1 MRGREVVSLIE
12 VQGLYKRFGPT
23 EAVRGVDLRVETGE
37 CFGLIGPNG
46 AGKTT
51 TLKTLATLIKP
62 DRGRVAVDGIDVVG
76 APRRVRELVGYMPDI
91 FQSYGELKV
100 IHYLD
105 YYAALV
111 GLTRR
116 ERVRQVEEVLELV
129 DLQPKRNAL
138 VGGLSRGVKQRLCL
152 AKTLLHDPKVLLL
165 DEPASGLDPRARIE
179 IRVLLKVLRAD
190 MGKTIVISSHILEDL
205 EEICDR
211 VAVIEAGQAV
221 AAGGVADLKDQARV
235 GMRYVIEPRGAP
247 DAAAERLTA
256 CADVIAEAAVD
267 GRRLILTPTPDV
279 TDEGPVLAL
288 LAREGVRIRSFRE
301 EVPDLHDIFL
311 SLTTGEVS

>member
-1 MRGREVVSLIE
+1 MIE
-12 VQGLYKRFGPT
+12 VQGLKKRYGPV
-23 EAVRGVDLRVETGE
+23 EAVRGVELGVRAGE

-51 TLKTLATLIKP
+51 TLKSMATLVKP
-62 DRGRVAVDGIDVVG
+62 DEGRVLVDGID
-76 APRRVRELVGYMPDI
+76 AAAESRRVRRVVGYMPDI
-91 FQSYGELKV
+91 FQSYGDLKV

-111 GLTRR
+111 GLRGQA
-116 ERVRQVEEVLELV
+116 RVRQVEEVLELV
-129 DLQPKRNAL
+129 DLGPKRDAL

-179 IRVLLKVLRAD
+179 IRMLLKVLRSE

-211 VAVIEAGQAV
+211 VAVIEAGTVV
-221 AAGGVADLKDQARV
+221 AIGRVGELKDRARRSI
-235 GMRYVIEPRGAP
+235 RYVLEPHAP
-247 DAAAERLTA
+247 PAELVGPLSEQRDLVA
-256 CADVIAEAAVD
+256 KVEAD
-267 GRRLILTPTPDV
+267 GRYVRITPTSAV
-279 TDEGPVLAL
+279 EH
-288 LAREGVRIRSFRE
+288 EGVLLSRLLEMKVRLRSFSE
-301 EVPDLHDIFL
+301 EAPDLHEVFL
-311 SLTTGEVS
+311 ELTSGLVS

>member
-1 MRGREVVSLIE
+1 MIE
-12 VQGLYKRFGPT
+12 VSGLFKRYGPV
-23 EAVRGVDLRVETGE
+23 EAVRGIDLSVHAGE

-51 TLKTLATLIKP
+51 TLKSMATLVKP
-62 DRGRVAVDGIDVVG
+62 DRGRVTVDSLD
-76 APRRVRELVGYMPDI
+76 AALESRKVRKVVGYMPDI
-91 FQSYGELKV
+91 FQSYGDLKV

-111 GLTRR
+111 GLERAA
-116 ERVRQVEEVLELV
+116 RVRQVEEVLELV
-129 DLQPKRNAL
+129 DLQPKRDAL

-179 IRVLLKVLRAD
+179 IRLLLKVLRAE

-211 VAVIEAGQAV
+211 VAVIEAGQCV
-221 AAGGVADLKDQARV
+221 AIGRVADLKDQARRQV
-235 GMRYVIEPRGAP
+235 RYVLEPYAPPAEVATQLGAEV
-247 DAAAERLTA
+247 ALVES
-256 CADVIAEAAVD
+256 VEVD
-267 GRRLILTPTPDV
+267 GRFVHITPSAG
-279 TDEGPVLAL
+279 TDDEQAL
-288 LAREGVRIRSFRE
+288 LRRILDLGIRMRSFSE
-301 EVPDLHDIFL
+301 EAPDLHEVFL
-311 SLTTGEVS
+311 ELTSGQVS

>member
-1 MRGREVVSLIE
+1 MIE
-12 VQGLYKRFGPT
+12 IVGLQKRFGPV
-23 EAVRGVDLRVETGE
+23 EAVRRIDLQIEPGE
-37 CFGLIGPNG
+37 CYGLIGPNG

-51 TLKTLATLIKP
+51 TLKVLATLVKP
-62 DRGRVAVDGIDVVG
+62 DRGSATVDGLNVITHPAQV
-76 APRRVRELVGYMPDI
+76 RRLVGYMPDV
-91 FQSYGELKV
+91 FQSYGDLKV

-111 GLTRR
+111 GLRRR

-129 DLQPKRNAL
+129 DLRPKRTAL

-179 IRVLLKVLRAD
+179 IRVLLKVLRSD
-190 MGKTIVISSHILEDL
+190 MGKTIIISSHILEDL

-211 VAVIEAGQAV
+211 VAVIEAGRVIAHGEV
-221 AAGGVADLKDQARV
+221 RELKARAMRTGLRFMLEPMGDLETVRATLAKRIDLLADVTIDGRFL
-235 GMRYVIEPRGAP
+235 
-247 DAAAERLTA
+247 RLTLTESVSNESDILA
-256 CADVIAEAAVD
+256 
-267 GRRLILTPTPDV
+267 LIL
-279 TDEGPVLAL
+279 E
-288 LAREGVRIRSFRE
+288 EGVRLHSFRE
-301 EVPDLHDIFL
+301 QVPDLHEVFL

>member
-1 MRGREVVSLIE
+1 LIRIRGLH
-12 VQGLYKRFGPT
+12 KRFGPT
-23 EAVRGVDLRVETGE
+23 EAVRGVDLDVEAGE

-51 TLKTLATLIKP
+51 TLKTMATLIKP
-62 DRGRVAVDGIDVVG
+62 DRGEVTVDGIDVRSE
-76 APRRVRELVGYMPDI
+76 PRLVRQVLGYMPDI
-91 FQSYGELKV
+91 FQSYGDLKV

-105 YYAALV
+105 YYASLV
-111 GLTRR
+111 GLQRR
-116 ERVRQVEEVLELV
+116 ERVRQVESVLELV
-129 DLQPKRNAL
+129 DLQPKREAL

-179 IRVLLKVLRAD
+179 IRVLLKVLRSD

-211 VAVIEAGQAV
+211 VAVIEAGRVVAIGDVTALKDEARQTVRYVVVPHDDPQAV
-221 AAGGVADLKDQARV
+221 CQRLAAHTEVIADAQVEERKVLITPADGVADEQP
-235 GMRYVIEPRGAP
+235 I
-247 DAAAERLTA
+247 
-256 CADVIAEAAVD
+256 
-267 GRRLILTPTPDV
+267 
-279 TDEGPVLAL
+279 LAL
-288 LAREGVRIRSFRE
+288 VVAEGIRLRAFRE

-311 SLTTGEVS
+311 ELTSGEVS